1 MMKLIKST
9 APFWSVGI
17 AIVTILV
24 LILFFI
30 PAYNISQSVGNA
42 FGTSVGEAVGTAI
55 GSYNGL
61 TQDYW
66 VGLNEGKG
74 QGLSADDTEVTD
86 ITSIIQETEKL
97 QVLVARVTLDVSHEV
112 GDKYAAIYLLRGEA
126 IFTVDLS
133 GAQIDNDLN
142 IVMIPQPEVHLDFD
156 ESEVEKIAEWQTKF
170 FDSSTK
176 DGYTAYMNSIE
187 QSKENATE
195 FIANYDELIAQAQ
208 GAAKKQ
214 VQMLVMNMTGKSVS
228 VLFSTG
234 GQG

>member
-1 MMKLIKST
+1 MKKLIKST
-9 APFWSVGI
+9 APIWSVGI
-17 AIVTILV
+17 AIVVFLV
-24 LILFFI
+24 LILFVI
-30 PAYNISQSVGNA
+30 PAYNNSQSIGNA

-55 GSYNGL
+55 GSYNGI

-66 VGLNEGKG
+66 EGWDEGKE

-86 ITSIIQETEKL
+86 ITSIIRGTGKL
-97 QVLVARVTLDVSHEV
+97 QILVAKVALDVSHEV

-133 GAQIDNDLN
+133 GAQIDNDMN

-156 ESEVEKIAEWQTKF
+156 ESEVEKIAEWQTCF
-170 FDSSTK
+170 FDGSTE

-187 QSKENATE
+187 QSREHAKES
-195 FIANYDELIAQAQ
+195 IANYDELIAQAQ
-208 GAAKKQ
+208 EAAKKQ

-228 VLFSTG
+228 VSFLMG
-234 GQG
+234 GQK